1 MKKDK
6 ARFLKILETHKQI
19 IFKVCNIYCQNR
31 EDQKDLVQDIIIQL
45 WNSFHKYDDQYKL
58 STWIY
63 RISLNVAIS
72 FYRKTSL
79 RHRKIAYLDDSFV
92 QIAEENDQEMMEDLR
107 LLKQFIHELD
117 ELNKGLMILYLDNN
131 SYEEIGA
138 VLNISPTNVGTKINR
153 IKQKLKKQFKN
164 IETS

>member
-6 ARFLKILETHKQI
+6 AHFLSILEKNKQI

-79 RHRKIAYLDDSFV
+79 RHRKIAYLDDNFL
-92 QIAEENDQEMMEDLR
+92 QIAEENDQEMMEDIK

-117 ELNKGLMILYLDNN
+117 ELNKGLMMLYLDNN

>member
-1 MKKDK
+1 
-6 ARFLKILETHKQI
+6 
-19 IFKVCNIYCQNR
+19 
-31 EDQKDLVQDIIIQL
+31 
-45 WNSFHKYDDQYKL
+45 
-58 STWIY
+58 
-63 RISLNVAIS
+63 
-72 FYRKTSL
+72 
-79 RHRKIAYLDDSFV
+79 
-92 QIAEENDQEMMEDLR
+92 MMEDLR